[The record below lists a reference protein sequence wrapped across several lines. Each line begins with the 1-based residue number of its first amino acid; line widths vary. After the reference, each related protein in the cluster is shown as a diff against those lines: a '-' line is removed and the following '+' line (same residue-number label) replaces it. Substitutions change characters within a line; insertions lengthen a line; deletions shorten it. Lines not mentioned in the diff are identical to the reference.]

1 MNIRDYVLLNDN
13 STFDPHNPV
22 DILAITQ
29 SAYFRF
35 ESESDLQLPSK
46 IADLNIDMS
55 RVHANRI
62 RNVNHKFFIDMM
74 HSDKFKEIEI
84 VNFQSGFN
92 TAEEM
97 QFAAVTYRVNGEFII
112 VSFRGTD
119 STATGW
125 KEDFNMSFSL
135 RIPSQEFGVQY
146 LNKIMGEYD
155 LPVFVCGHS
164 KGGNV
169 AVYASSFCESQLK
182 ERIVKVYNF
191 DGPGFN
197 SSVIEDEN
205 YIEMVTRTEK
215 YIPEASIIG
224 KFMDSLE
231 VETVIKSKQ
240 LSIFQHDVF
249 NWIIEDGSF
258 VEVPNIS
265 IYATQF
271 SKSLQKIFESTNAE
285 EREYVIDEL
294 YKSFSGLG
302 IETFEGLDQFLSL
315 DMAKNILSA
324 NSEVS
329 PELKK
334 YLGDVTKQFI
344 LNFIEFK

>member
-1 MNIRDYVLLNDN
+1 MNIRDYVLLKDN
-13 STFDPHNPV
+13 CTFDPHNPV
-22 DILAITQ
+22 DILAIAQ

-35 ESESDLQLPSK
+35 ESEIDLHLPSK
-46 IADLNIDMS
+46 IADLNIDMD
-55 RVHANRI
+55 RVHANRT
-62 RNVNHKFFIDMM
+62 RNINHKFFIDLML
-74 HSDKFKEIEI
+74 SDKFKHIE
-84 VNFQSGFN
+84 VLDFESDFN
-92 TAEEM
+92 TEEEM

-135 RIPSQEFGVQY
+135 HVPSQEFGVGY
-146 LNKIMGEYD
+146 LNKIMAEYD

-169 AVYASSFCESQLK
+169 AVYASSFCENRLK
-182 ERIVKVYNF
+182 DRIIKIYNF

-197 SSVIEDEN
+197 SSVIENEN
-205 YIEMVTRTEK
+205 YIEMSARTEK

-231 VETVIKSKQ
+231 METVIKSKQ

-271 SKSLQKIFESTNAE
+271 SKSLQKLFESTE
-285 EREYVIDEL
+285 VDEREYVIDEL
-294 YKSFSGLG
+294 YKSFSELG
-302 IETFEGLDQFLSL
+302 IETFEGLNQFLSL
-315 DMAKNILSA
+315 DMAKNILNA

-329 PELKK
+329 PEVRK